1 MGRQHFK
8 NTTFTLAVLFTVL
21 IDQLKQIIINS
32 ISANA
37 YVKWIVQL
45 EYLLVS
51 SKILYCSRKNVVRN
65 NIANYLSKTISF
77 TSSSATD

>member
-1 MGRQHFK
+1 MGRQRFK
-8 NTTFTLAVLFTVL
+8 NTTFTLAIFFTVL
-21 IDQLKQIIINS
+21 IDQLKQRIINS

-51 SKILYCSRKNVVRN
+51 SKTLYCSR
-65 NIANYLSKTISF
+65 
-77 TSSSATD
+77 